1 MVFGR
6 RFVPRS
12 RLMTA
17 LFLLFN
23 AGMFAWFLVDRRRV
37 VVDCRPGRCGAAVAL
52 AFVLTLWVFGA
63 LALSVIWLVVE
74 RRLGWREL
82 ADSVRPR
89 EESEQS

>member
-1 MVFGR
+1 MFGR
-6 RFVPRS
+6 RFLPRS

-17 LFLLFN
+17 VFLLFN
-23 AGMFAWFLVDRRRV
+23 AGMLVWFLVDRRRGPAMV
-37 VVDCRPGRCGAAVAL
+37 LAV
-52 AFVLTLWVFGA
+52 VLTLWVFGA

-82 ADSVRPR
+82 AESLPAR